1 MARAYGL
8 KVLGT
13 AGTEEGMDLILKNG
27 AHKAFNHRKKD
38 YTTQIKV
45 PFQSLC

>member
-13 AGTEEGMDLILKNG
+13 AGTVEGMNLVLKNG
-27 AHKAFNHRKKD
+27 AHKVFNHRKKD
-38 YTTQIKV
+38 YLTQIEV
-45 PFQSLC
+45 T